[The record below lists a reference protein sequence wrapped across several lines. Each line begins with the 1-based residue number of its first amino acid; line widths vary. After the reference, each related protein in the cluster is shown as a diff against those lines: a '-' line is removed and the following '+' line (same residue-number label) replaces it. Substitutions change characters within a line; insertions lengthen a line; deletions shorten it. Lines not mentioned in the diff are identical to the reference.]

1 MKTYEDPFE
10 DLLKIMQA
18 SIDELLEHKYQ
29 PPDEERQK
37 SPVKIDKIETATT
50 TPITSFDTFQQ
61 TVEEKEKKYEM
72 ELNLSVIKEE
82 I

>member
-18 SIDELLEHKYQ
+18 SIDELLEQKYQ

-37 SPVKIDKIETATT
+37 SPVKVDKIEA
-50 TPITSFDTFQQ
+50 DTF
-61 TVEEKEKKYEM
+61 
-72 ELNLSVIKEE
+72 
-82 I
+82 

>member
-18 SIDELLEHKYQ
+18 SIDELLEQKYQ

-37 SPVKIDKIETATT
+37 SPVKVDKIEA
-50 TPITSFDTFQQ
+50 DTFQQ